1 MKPDQTGL
9 SASVVAFAKV
19 FFMFLIFPR
28 ILSLRP
34 YLYRKFLHRERA
46 SEDGETTSSQ
56 FDVVV
61 AFLSLLVEATAVSM
75 FGFAKNP
82 VQLVML
88 FAFQVLG
95 SGNVPALQS
104 IAVAS
109 VDRSES
115 GLVLSGLQIV
125 VSIAEVGST
134 IGMGAI
140 LSATIVTMPWV
151 MFVVC
156 GGMMTIAALL
166 LLLVRDSDRWKED

>member
-9 SASVVAFAKV
+9 SASVVAFYEV

-34 YLYRKFLHRERA
+34 YFNRKFLHRERA
-46 SEDGETTSSQ
+46 TEDGDTTSSQ

-61 AFLSLLVEATAVSM
+61 AFFSLLVEATAVLM
-75 FGFAKNP
+75 CGLAKNP

-88 FAFQVLG
+88 SALQVLG
-95 SGNVPALQS
+95 SGNIPALQS

-109 VDRSES
+109 VDHTES
-115 GLVLSGLQIV
+115 GLMLSGLQIV

-140 LSATIVTMPWV
+140 LSA
-151 MFVVC
+151 
-156 GGMMTIAALL
+156 
-166 LLLVRDSDRWKED
+166 